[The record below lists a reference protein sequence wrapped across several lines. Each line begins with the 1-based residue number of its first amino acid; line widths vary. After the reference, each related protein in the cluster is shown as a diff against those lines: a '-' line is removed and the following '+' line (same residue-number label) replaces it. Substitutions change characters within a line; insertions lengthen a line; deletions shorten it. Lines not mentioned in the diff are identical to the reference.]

1 MRLRPAVAAGEVRA
15 AEPQLPQA
23 MDLAQRRPLAGRAE
37 AAAEEEVE
45 EVEEA
50 AAAARPAPVV
60 AKRGSCRSAWE
71 KRASEAAM
79 VAWTRRG
86 TGKSTGALASWYRDE
101 T

>member
-1 MRLRPAVAAGEVRA
+1 MASLTNVQG
-15 AEPQLPQA
+15 
-23 MDLAQRRPLAGRAE
+23 RRIG
-37 AAAEEEVE
+37 EEE
-45 EVEEA
+45 EEA

-79 VAWTRRG
+79 LAWNQ
-86 TGKSTGALASWYRDE
+86 AWYRKESITGTLE